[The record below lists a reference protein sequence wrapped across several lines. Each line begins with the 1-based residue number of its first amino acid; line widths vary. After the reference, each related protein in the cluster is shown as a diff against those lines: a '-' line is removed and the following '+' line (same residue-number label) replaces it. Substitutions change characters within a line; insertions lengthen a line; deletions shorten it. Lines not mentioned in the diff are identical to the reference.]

1 MIKYKEQAGI
11 GLMEVLVALLLLAIG
26 VLGYVALQLRAYDA
40 SAEAMQKSQAMVIMR
55 GLAENMR
62 INKSQMGSYPA
73 FVRSYTGL
81 TSATTAPTSCF
92 NSGCTAIQVAQFDA
106 YQAAR
111 NANQLG
117 MQLTMDNCPGV
128 TSTMAIRRQC
138 LYAFWGKTSPTVQED
153 TASGVT
159 TSSAD
164 VSSCMGNNGIY
175 VAGASCLMMEVY

>member
-1 MIKYKEQAGI
+1 MIRYKKQAGV

-26 VLGYVALQLRAYDA
+26 VLGYVALQLRAFDA
-40 SAEAMQKSQAMVIMR
+40 SAEAMAKSQAIVIMR

-62 INKSQMGSYPA
+62 VNKTQLVNYPA
-73 FVRSYTGL
+73 FVRSYTGFSS
-81 TSATTAPTSCF
+81 TTTAPTNCF
-92 NSGCTAIQVAQFDA
+92 NSACTPNQFAQFDA

-111 NANQLG
+111 NASQLG

-128 TSTMAIRRQC
+128 TSAMTLRRQC
-138 LYAFWGKTSPTVQED
+138 LYAFWGKTSAAINET

-164 VSSCMGNNGIY
+164 VSSCMGSNGIY
-175 VAGASCLMMEVY
+175 VVGASCLMLEVY